1 MKVTMGREFARQ
13 METTGGPIDIDEVQR
28 KFPTK
33 TRAEIERA
41 MFRWANR
48 RATPGSTV
56 ISSAMTRSR

>member
-41 MFRWANR
+41 MFRWADR
-48 RATPGSTV
+48 RATPGQP
-56 ISSAMTRSR
+56 

>member
-1 MKVTMGREFARQ
+1 MNVTMGREFARQ

-41 MFRWANR
+41 MFR

-56 ISSAMTRSR
+56 ISSAMTRPR